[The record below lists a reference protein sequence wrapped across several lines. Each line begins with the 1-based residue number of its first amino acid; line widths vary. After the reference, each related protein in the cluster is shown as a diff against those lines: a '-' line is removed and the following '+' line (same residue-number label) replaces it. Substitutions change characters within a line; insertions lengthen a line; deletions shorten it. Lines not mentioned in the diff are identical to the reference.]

1 MRATLAAFATII
13 GIMVTSINAFALPN
27 LPVQPGVD
35 NIPRCD
41 VSTSSPLTADVKEA
55 AIYLDNLGTGVMC
68 GNGNPDGI
76 TNMAH
81 IGKYI

>member
-1 MRATLAAFATII
+1 MRATLATFVTLI
-13 GIMVTSINAFALPN
+13 GFMATSINASALPN

-41 VSTSSPLTADVKEA
+41 ISTSSPLTADVKEA
-55 AIYLDNLGTGVMC
+55 AIYLDNLGSDVMC

-76 TNMAH
+76 TDMAH
-81 IGKYI
+81 IGKYT